1 MTDPRDPGHPVGPEI
16 DSTQNMT
23 DAAPGDMG
31 GWETGE
37 QHAAPEA
44 PPEPEQSG
52 QSSEGGQSSQ
62 TTQQRA
68 NEMLRQLQQMI
79 DQLTTQAGPP
89 MREIAAKAAELA
101 AVAAQRAG
109 PLAVKAAEKTQVY
122 GERFAAKS
130 KEMAAD
136 LRRQEARQSDDSAAD
151 SQTTSGADSPQT

>member
-1 MTDPRDPGHPVGPEI
+1 MTDPRDPGHPVGEEI

-23 DAAPGDMG
+23 DAAPGGMG

-37 QHAAPEA
+37 QHA
-44 PPEPEQSG
+44 EPDHTSYSEPSADAG
-52 QSSEGGQSSQ
+52 QSSH

-68 NEMLRQLQQMI
+68 NDMLRQLQQMI
-79 DQLTTQAGPP
+79 DQLATQAGPP

-122 GERFAAKS
+122 GERFATKS
-130 KEMAAD
+130 KEMAAE
-136 LRRQEARQSDDSAAD
+136 LRAKDAAAATEGSEPD
-151 SQTTSGADSPQT
+151 MRGPENAG